1 MEMIIIMLLLYAYL
15 LFYCLALVYFF
26 FSINTLDSIFDVCLY
41 SKQSDIIKKYIVTIS
56 LFIFVVVDFF
66 LIIDWV

>member
-1 MEMIIIMLLLYAYL
+1 MLLLYAYL

-26 FSINTLDSIFDVCLY
+26 FSIDALDSIFQVCLY
-41 SKQSDIIKKYIVTIS
+41 SKQPNIIKKYIVAQL

>member
-1 MEMIIIMLLLYAYL
+1 MLLLYAYL

-26 FSINTLDSIFDVCLY
+26 FSINTLDSIFVVCLY
-41 SKQSDIIKKYIVTIS
+41 SKQPKTIKKYIVALL
-56 LFIFVVVDFF
+56 LFIFIVVDFF